1 MADVEQT
8 KKMVHCQY
16 VCDLVLGVND
26 LIWILGSK
34 LILSNNQSRGTL
46 WVLEPC
52 LIVGFL
58 PLMIILITA
67 SLSSKMH
74 NKASPREEFTFE
86 EIKSTL
92 SRSSIFP

>member
-1 MADVEQT
+1 MADVKQT
-8 KKMVHCQY
+8 EKMVLCQY

-26 LIWILGSK
+26 LIWIFGSK
-34 LILSNNQSRGTL
+34 LILSNNQPRATL

-52 LIVGFL
+52 LIAGLL

-74 NKASPREEFTFE
+74 NKASLREEFTFE
-86 EIKSTL
+86 EIK
-92 SRSSIFP
+92 